1 MLVFHKSMVS
11 TSSSESDGVC
21 IHVDDESRS
30 CPFTSHTDHT
40 RVGQCPCLPSV
51 TFPRQCW
58 TQSLFVVVFNNARI
72 RFSYRVSHGV
82 HVPFSVSTIRDDT
95 RLTRCT
101 CLRSFRT
108 VFITVSVR
116 AVHVHVRGRQHP
128 CPCPC
133 LWRTVS
139 VLMFMCVSL
148 FMSHSVHVHVRDSIA
163 VCI

>member
-21 IHVDDESRS
+21 IYVDDVTSR
-30 CPFTSHTDHT
+30 TDHT
-40 RVGQCPCLPSV
+40 RVGQYPCLPSV

-58 TQSLFVVVFNNARI
+58 TQSLFVVVFDNVRI

-116 AVHVHVRGRQHP
+116 AVHVRVRGRQHP

-133 LWRTVS
+133 L
-139 VLMFMCVSL
+139 
-148 FMSHSVHVHVRDSIA
+148 
-163 VCI
+163 